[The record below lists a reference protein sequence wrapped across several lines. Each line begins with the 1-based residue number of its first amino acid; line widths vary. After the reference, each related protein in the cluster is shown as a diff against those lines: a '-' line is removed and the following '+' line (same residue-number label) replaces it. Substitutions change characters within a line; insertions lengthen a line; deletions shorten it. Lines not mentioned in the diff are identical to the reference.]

1 VLENA
6 GTEGSSTNID
16 ATSLN
21 TKVLVRLATSHDVS
35 ESSFAYNGG
44 MKLLKQVWQEW
55 QESKVP
61 VLAAALAY
69 YTVFSLAPLLLIVVG
84 VAGLVF
90 DRAAV
95 QEQLLTQF
103 NALLGQDGANLLA
116 SMLEGANRQGSG
128 LVTSLVGVATL
139 LIAST
144 GVLAQ
149 LQQAL
154 NTIWKVSPPQGVG
167 GIVKTRLLAFGLIL
181 AFGFLVI
188 VLLVVNTV
196 ISALSNRLD
205 SWGWVWQW
213 LTTIVGF
220 LAIAAMFAAIYK
232 YMPDTHIPWRHV
244 RLGALLTALLF
255 TIGKNLIGLYLGRFG
270 VSSGF
275 GAAAS
280 LVVLL
285 LWVYYSAQIVL
296 TGAVFTYVWSQR
308 KSQPTDAL
316 G

>member
-6 GTEGSSTNID
+6 GTEALSTNID
-16 ATSLN
+16 ATQP
-21 TKVLVRLATSHDVS
+21 TKVLVRLATSHDAS
-35 ESSFAYNGG
+35 ESSFAYNEG

-103 NALLGQDGANLLA
+103 NALLGQDGGRLLA

-188 VLLVVNTV
+188 VLLIVNTV
-196 ISALSNRLD
+196 ISALSSRLD

-213 LTTIVGF
+213 LTTIIGF

-255 TIGKNLIGLYLGRFG
+255 TIGKNLIGWYLGRFG

-296 TGAVFTYVWSQR
+296 TGAVFTHVWSQR
-308 KSQPTDAL
+308 KAQPTDAL

>member
-1 VLENA
+1 
-6 GTEGSSTNID
+6 
-16 ATSLN
+16 
-21 TKVLVRLATSHDVS
+21 
-35 ESSFAYNGG
+35 
-44 MKLLKQVWQEW
+44 MKFLKQVWQEW
-55 QESKVP
+55 QASKVP

-95 QEQLLTQF
+95 QEQLITQF
-103 NALLGQDGANLLA
+103 NALLGEDGGRLLV

-128 LVTSLVGVATL
+128 LVTSLVGVGTL
-139 LIAST
+139 FLAST

-154 NTIWKVSPPQGVG
+154 NTIWKVSPPPGVG

-188 VLLVVNTV
+188 VLLVVNTAL
-196 ISALSNRLD
+196 SALGNRLD

-213 LTTIVGF
+213 LTTVAGF

-232 YMPDTHIPWRHV
+232 YMPDTHIHWRHV

-255 TIGKNLIGLYLGRFG
+255 TLGKYLIGLYLGRFS

-296 TGAVFTYVWSQR
+296 TGAVFTHVWSQR
-308 KSQPTDAL
+308 KAPQPDAF
-316 G
+316 GQTS